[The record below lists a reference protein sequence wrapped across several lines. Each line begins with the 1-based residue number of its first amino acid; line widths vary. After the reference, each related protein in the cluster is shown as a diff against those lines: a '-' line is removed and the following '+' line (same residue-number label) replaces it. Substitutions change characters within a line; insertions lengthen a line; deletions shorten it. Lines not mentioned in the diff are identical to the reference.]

1 MTLEQY
7 KQYAKENEDWT
18 PGWEAI
24 DSAFESIYHKQKP
37 KHYATN
43 LISRANLGG
52 DQYLDGY
59 SIYTSPH
66 GYFHIVTYGMSELYV
81 NEESF
86 DGEWSGWGYEMT
98 FKLMSQNL
106 QDCLWVFNIFANL
119 AFLTNTKENFLQ
131 NLQFIAGDNK
141 PIDRISN
148 SLITGLIVVHDTEI
162 LSSNTLHGRVDFLQ
176 LVGITQAELEYI
188 ASFENEEESKAEIQK
203 LIYRMQEDN
212 PYLVTDMQR
221 DKNYI

>member
-24 DSAFESIYHKQKP
+24 DRAFESIYHEQKP

-43 LISRANLGG
+43 LISRASLGG

-59 SIYTSPH
+59 SIYKSEH
-66 GYFHIVTYGMSELYV
+66 GYSHIVTYGMSELYV

-86 DGEWSGWGYEMT
+86 GGEWSGWGYEMT
-98 FKLMSQNL
+98 FKLMSKNP

-141 PIDRISN
+141 PIDRVSN
-148 SLITGLIVVHDTEI
+148 SQITGLIIVYDTEI
-162 LSSNTLHGRVDFLQ
+162 LSSNTPHGRLDFLQ
-176 LVGITQAELEYI
+176 LVGITQKELEHI
-188 ASFENEEESKAEIQK
+188 ARFEDEEASKAEIQK
-203 LIYRMQEDN
+203 LVHRMQEDN
-212 PYLVTDMQR
+212 PYLVTNMQR